1 MGGKVGQPK
10 RFQRDIEDH
19 RSLYEGKELR
29 RIKDNLVF
37 YWRFLA
43 HLEDIGYRPRTVQAY
58 HERLRKFL
66 RWLGDRSLRKVRR
79 ADIKAYLLYHKSE
92 RQRVAYT
99 IRYERQALAMF
110 FGWLMGFCRMKVNPA
125 TGLGIRMYYNQPEKM
140 DLFSREETATIVAA
154 PLRALERVRRVDFP
168 TDLQWRAEIYQ
179 LKMHHVILKLLF
191 STGMRPCELVGLETK
206 DFDREQLRLR
216 VRNKG
221 NQQYIAADRH
231 VFLSEGTA
239 ERVAELLA
247 LSVVVRGAD
256 SRGGLFIHYLG
267 GDPLGVNY
275 ANVVVKLWAAACGIA
290 RGVYAYM
297 ARYTYCTRLVEN
309 GADLYSLK
317 RLMGH
322 KQMAVT
328 LKHYLKLT
336 PAEIR
341 KEWKQF
347 NPLAEG
353 VGS

>member
-168 TDLQWRAEIYQ
+168 TDLQWRAEIYR
-179 LKMHHVILKLLF
+179 LKMHHVSVKLLF

-216 VRNKG
+216 VATRVTSNTS
-221 NQQYIAADRH
+221 RP
-231 VFLSEGTA
+231 TA
-239 ERVAELLA
+239 TYFSPRARPSGLRSFWHCRWLC
-247 LSVVVRGAD
+247 GAQTP
-256 SRGGLFIHYLG
+256 G
-267 GDPLGVNY
+267 
-275 ANVVVKLWAAACGIA
+275 AACSSTISEE
-290 RGVYAYM
+290 
-297 ARYTYCTRLVEN
+297 TRWESIMPTWWSSCGLPP
-309 GADLYSLK
+309 AASP
-317 RLMGH
+317 
-322 KQMAVT
+322 AVF
-328 LKHYLKLT
+328 T
-336 PAEIR
+336 PTWPGTHTAHDWWR
-341 KEWKQF
+341 TGRTST
-347 NPLAEG
+347 A
-353 VGS
+353 